1 MRLIGIISL
10 IIFIFVIIFPISYN
24 INSLHKEHIIRSK
37 IESIAEKYIKDVER
51 DGYLSYTT
59 YKKIEH
65 EIDQAVSYKGITS
78 YRFIT
83 GTFERKTKGEEVFI
97 EIDYGVFSL
106 LYNVNIKI
114 TKFGISSYENKQ

>member
-1 MRLIGIISL
+1 M
-10 IIFIFVIIFPISYN
+10 PISYN

-37 IESIAEKYIKDVER
+37 IESVAEKYIKDVER

-78 YRFIT
+78 YCFVT
-83 GTFERKTKGEEVFI
+83 GTFERKIKGEEVFI
-97 EIDYGVFSL
+97 EIDYGAFSL
-106 LYNVNIKI
+106 LYNVNVKVV
-114 TKFGISSYENKQ
+114 KFGVSSYENKQ